1 VLQAREM
8 GELLKWARRASKI
21 ERSLKLRTARFIVRS
36 RRLTCQV
43 IGCKNRDNSQ
53 PCTRC
58 GAHGRVGSRQPASLG
73 HK

>member
-8 GELLKWARRASKI
+8 GELLKWARRGSKI
-21 ERSLKLRTARFIVRS
+21 ERSLKLQTARFVVRS
-36 RRLTCQV
+36 RRLTCQA
-43 IGCKNRDNSQ
+43 IGCKNRDSAE

-58 GAHGRVGSRQPASLG
+58 GARGRVGSRQSAPLG